1 MWVPCC
7 KAYHGH
13 IDLLL
18 YGMRMHLE
26 FGEYMTDITSQEFDT
41 ILVRIL
47 EKTTAADLIF
57 VPGIYEILAEYYN
70 NEVLRIYE
78 DGCEDDV

>member
-1 MWVPCC
+1 
-7 KAYHGH
+7 
-13 IDLLL
+13 
-18 YGMRMHLE
+18 
-26 FGEYMTDITSQEFDT
+26 MTDITKQEFDT

-70 NEVLRIYE
+70 NEVLRIYDAE
-78 DGCEDDV
+78 CEYIEGNV